1 MFRKAFHTRF
11 LLGFVSGLFCI
22 CSSTFAQDVVKYVQ
36 PMAGTAAATTASALR
51 HGSGSESLAN
61 TIPAVCTPF
70 AMVQWSAETQTTEN
84 KCVPPYAYTDSIF
97 YGFRGSHWLSGSC
110 TQDYGSFT
118 VMPLAGHLKTTG
130 YGAVFK
136 HQDELST
143 PYFYQINLKQY
154 KLRASVTATPRCG
167 MMEFTMDS
175 ADSLY
180 LLIAPNSDY
189 NEGFIKVDRQRNEII
204 GYNPAHRIYQGWG
217 KSAGFSGFF
226 VIKFET
232 VPGSSGTF
240 AGSKV
245 LTAAIINK
253 QPGIGAFAGFKMK
266 KGEKLVIRIGT
277 SFTSLDG
284 ARKNLQAE
292 MPGFDFNKAVAAC
305 KAVWQKSLSQV
316 MVSTDNLKDKNIF
329 YTSFYHTMQQPR
341 LFNDIDGKYPMFAA
355 SYKVAVLNKGNY
367 YDDFSMWDVYRAEIP
382 LYEILKPAFVS
393 DIAQSLIIKGRQGGW
408 MPIFPCWNNYTSE
421 MIGDHTASVLSS
433 AFLKGIL
440 HDNVEE
446 AYGLLRHNAFDIPL
460 NKSDYIEGKGRRA
473 LYSYLKY
480 HYIPLEDS
488 VPDAFHKKEQV
499 SRTIEYAYDD
509 YALAQFA
516 LKLNKITDYD
526 TLIKRAAYYKN
537 VFDTTAGLVRGRYAD
552 GNWVSPYEPDKK
564 ESYITEGTPRQ
575 YTFYV
580 PQDISGLARLMGG
593 AAKLESALDSLF
605 LKNEYWHGNEPGHQV
620 PFMYNYTPSPWKT
633 QEAVRK
639 ILAEEYSDGPGGLGG
654 NDDAGQMSAWYMF
667 AAMGFYP
674 VNPVSGEYLLCSP
687 IFDRFKIKLP
697 RGKVLSVICHKKG
710 KNARFINLVK
720 WNGKVIY
727 RDFITYS
734 QIRQGGKLE
743 FFMQEKPDSKWP
755 GDPKVVY

>member
-1 MFRKAFHTRF
+1 
-11 LLGFVSGLFCI
+11 
-22 CSSTFAQDVVKYVQ
+22 
-36 PMAGTAAATTASALR
+36 
-51 HGSGSESLAN
+51 
-61 TIPAVCTPF
+61 
-70 AMVQWSAETQTTEN
+70 
-84 KCVPPYAYTDSIF
+84 
-97 YGFRGSHWLSGSC
+97 
-110 TQDYGSFT
+110 
-118 VMPLAGHLKTTG
+118 
-130 YGAVFK
+130 
-136 HQDELST
+136 
-143 PYFYQINLKQY
+143 
-154 KLRASVTATPRCG
+154 
-167 MMEFTMDS
+167 
-175 ADSLY
+175 
-180 LLIAPNSDY
+180 
-189 NEGFIKVDRQRNEII
+189 
-204 GYNPAHRIYQGWG
+204 
-217 KSAGFSGFF
+217 
-226 VIKFET
+226 
-232 VPGSSGTF
+232 
-240 AGSKV
+240 
-245 LTAAIINK
+245 
-253 QPGIGAFAGFKMK
+253 
-266 KGEKLVIRIGT
+266 
-277 SFTSLDG
+277 
-284 ARKNLQAE
+284 
-292 MPGFDFNKAVAAC
+292 
-305 KAVWQKSLSQV
+305 

-537 VFDTTAGLVRGRYAD
+537 VFDTTVGLVRGRYAD